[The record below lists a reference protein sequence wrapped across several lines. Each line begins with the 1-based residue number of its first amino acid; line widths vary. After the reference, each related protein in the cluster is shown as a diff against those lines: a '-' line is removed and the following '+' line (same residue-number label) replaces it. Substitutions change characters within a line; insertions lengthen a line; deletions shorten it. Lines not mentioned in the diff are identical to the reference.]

1 MSAMTARAVT
11 EPRRSW
17 RPRLQVVRSPAPAR
31 TLVPYLLLCAT
42 ILLGSLVAALIINTQ
57 MAVDAYVI
65 RDSQQTLTRLVEA
78 ETALRQQVEVAG
90 SPAALQQQ
98 AEALG
103 MEPAE
108 RVEFISLSERSIFG
122 GGLE

>member
-65 RDSQQTLTRLVEA
+65 RDSQQALTRLVEA

-108 RVEFISLSERSIFG
+108 RIEFISLSERSILG
-122 GGLE
+122 GGQE